1 MIGRTLGHYQI
12 TEKLGEGGM
21 GEVFLARDT
30 SLHRKVALKFL
41 PPAMRQD
48 ESAHK
53 RFLREAQ
60 SAAALDHPNICTIH
74 EVGHD
79 EGRDFIVMEYVDGQT
94 LRDRLNQG
102 ELPLGDALQIAIE
115 VAEGLSEAHEKGI
128 VHRDLKPSNIMLT
141 RKGHAKIMDFGLAK
155 QLAPPDWIET
165 REETVSVVTR
175 DGTPV
180 GTLAYMSP
188 EQLRG
193 EAIDVRSDIFSL
205 GIVFYEMLG
214 REHPFRSA
222 TQIATC
228 GRILHEAPGSLRQF
242 NPKVDEELEHLV
254 VRMLA
259 KDPAGR
265 PHDAGGLL
273 GELRALVRSGSL
285 VLPLP
290 DRILRYLKDRK
301 ALAISG
307 LALLTLIALIAT
319 VWPMIPTIWQIV
331 TGRRYPSAIPERQY
345 LAVLPF
351 VAVNGTP
358 ETTAYS
364 RGLTETVNAR
374 LTKLTVRHSLQVVP
388 AAEVRAQEIHTAEQA
403 RREFGVNLVL
413 EGSLHQSGDMVRV
426 TYALVDAGGRR
437 QLLADA
443 ITAPANDPF
452 ALEDR
457 VVDSVLRA
465 LEVELPPLEKTAL
478 AARGTM
484 QPVAYDY
491 YLRGRG
497 YLQDYHRPESVA
509 NAIGVFHRALE
520 QDPGYA
526 LAYAGL
532 GEAYWHRYEQT
543 QDGKWAGEALAACG
557 QAVTMDASLASG
569 HTCLGV
575 VLTGSGKYEQAV
587 QEFQRASLLD
597 PTSDDAY
604 RGLAA
609 AYESLGKLADAEKTY
624 RRAIALRPQYW
635 AGYSWLGTFYFR
647 NGRQSEALGMFNQV
661 IKLAPDSFRGYSNL
675 GGVYLAEGRY
685 ADAVPMCERS
695 IALRPTGPAFSN
707 LGTAYFFQRRF
718 EEAAHAYEEATKL
731 DQREWLL
738 WGNLGDAYRSSP
750 AKQDQA
756 AGAYRHALS
765 LAGERLQVNP
775 RDATLLGYMAYYHAV
790 LNQRD
795 EALACAK
802 KALGV
807 APGDPELLFNV
818 ALTYN
823 QLGEVDPALHWLKKA
838 LAAGY
843 PRDAV
848 RDTPLLDGLLPNPGF
863 QRLFQER

>member
-1 MIGRTLGHYQI
+1 MIGKTLGHYQI

-30 SLHRKVALKFL
+30 SLHREVALKFL
-41 PPAMRQD
+41 PPEMQQD

-74 EVGHD
+74 EVGQD

-94 LRDRLNQG
+94 LRDRLGRG
-102 ELPLGDALQIAIE
+102 ELPLAEALQIAIE
-115 VAEGLSEAHEKGI
+115 VAEGLAEAHENGI
-128 VHRDLKPSNIMLT
+128 VHRDLKPANIMLT

-155 QLAPPDWIET
+155 QLTSPDWIET
-165 REETVSVVTR
+165 RGETVSVVTR

-193 EAIDVRSDIFSL
+193 ETLDGRSDIFSL
-205 GIVFYEMLG
+205 GIVFYEMFG
-214 REHPFRSA
+214 REHPFRAA
-222 TQIATC
+222 TPIATC
-228 GRILHEAPGSLRQF
+228 GRILHDAAKPLHQL
-242 NPKVDEELEHLV
+242 NPKVDQEIENLV
-254 VRMLA
+254 ARMLV
-259 KDPAGR
+259 KDSAGR
-265 PHDAGGLL
+265 PGDAGELL
-273 GELRALVRSGSL
+273 AELRTLVRSRSL
-285 VLPLP
+285 ALLLSE
-290 DRILRYLKDRK
+290 RIRRYLKDRK
-301 ALAISG
+301 ALIMS
-307 LALLTLIALIAT
+307 ALVLLMLIALTAILR
-319 VWPMIPTIWQIV
+319 PLIPTLWQRV
-331 TGRRYPSAIPERQY
+331 TGRGHPSTIPEKQY

-351 VAVNGTP
+351 VALNGTA
-358 ETTAYS
+358 ETAAYS
-364 RGLTETVNAR
+364 RGLTETLNAR
-374 LTKLTVRHSLQVVP
+374 LTKLTEHHSLQVVS
-388 AAEVRAQEIHTAEQA
+388 AGEVRAQDIRTAEQA

-413 EGSLHQSGDMVRV
+413 EGSLHQSGDMIRV
-426 TYALVDAGGRR
+426 TYALVDADGSR
-437 QLLADA
+437 QLVADA
-443 ITAPANDPF
+443 ITAPASEAF
-452 ALEDR
+452 ALEDK
-457 VVDSVLRA
+457 VVDGAVRA
-465 LEVELPPLEKTAL
+465 LDVELLPREKTAM
-478 AARGTM
+478 ATRGTR
-484 QPVAYDY
+484 QPAAYDY

-497 YLQDYHRPESVA
+497 YLQDYHRPESTES
-509 NAIGVFHRALE
+509 AIEVFQRALE
-520 QDPGYA
+520 KDPGYA

-532 GEAYWHRYEQT
+532 GEAYWNRYQQT
-543 QDGKWAGEALAACG
+543 QDGKWVEQALAACG
-557 QAVTMDASLASG
+557 QAATIDAGLASG

-587 QEFQRASLLD
+587 QEFQRAALLD
-597 PTSDDAY
+597 PTSDEAY

-609 AYESLGKLADAEKTY
+609 AYESLGRPTDAEKTY

-661 IKLAPDSFRGYSNL
+661 IKLAPDSFRGYSNM

-695 IALRPTGPAFSN
+695 IALRPTGPAYSN

-718 EEAAHAYEEATKL
+718 EEAARAYEEASKL
-731 DQREWLL
+731 DRRDWLL
-738 WGNLGDAYRSSP
+738 WGNLGDACRSSS

-756 AGAYRHALS
+756 AGAYRRALS
-765 LAGERLQVNP
+765 LADEKLQVNP
-775 RDATLLGYMAYYHAV
+775 RDATLLGYMAYYHSV

-795 EALACAK
+795 DALTCVK
-802 KALGV
+802 KALAV

-838 LAAGY
+838 LAAGF
-843 PRDAV
+843 PREGV
-848 RDTPLLDGLLPNPGF
+848 RDTPLLDGLQPNPGF
-863 QRLFQER
+863 RKLFQGK